1 MVIVIGR
8 GNTGVGEGMGLPI
21 YVQVPGFKPG
31 HSKDDLVSAKSYYH
45 KFDIFGFLRQ
55 QHASGGLAEDGALL
69 VGGSIDVVYLDG
81 CRKFR

>member
-21 YVQVPGFKPG
+21 YVWVPGFKPG
-31 HSKDDLVSAKSYYH
+31 HSKDDLALAKSYYH

-55 QHASGGLAEDGALL
+55 QHVSGGLAEDGALL
-69 VGGSIDVVYLDG
+69 VGGYIDVVCLDG